1 MESRPFSDH
10 FRPGKTFFFTEID
23 FLDKAKMEPF
33 EILERNT
40 RYHFRKRDP
49 HFKRCPH
56 FQFLTAFFFFQ
67 TVDDFRDR
75 LETKL
80 RENYSGVAQG
90 VMPEGYLEAPLAY
103 DAIWAVALGNQRI
116 IVIFVRMRLRSSYFL
131 SFFLLCT
138 YHFFPSWLLFCYT
151 TITSVRTAL
160 NRTME
165 MLHKNGTSLED
176 YNYEN
181 IHIMD
186 ILRDQMADVDFM
198 GMSVSIKYEMSTG
211 RSA

>member
-1 MESRPFSDH
+1 MIKFQQSQAFTSHFESFCS
-10 FRPGKTFFFTEID
+10 IV
-23 FLDKAKMEPF
+23 
-33 EILERNT
+33 ERAHI
-40 RYHFRKRDP
+40 R
-49 HFKRCPH
+49 RCPH

-131 SFFLLCT
+131 SFFLLCS
-138 YHFFPSWLLFCYT
+138 YVPFFFLPGLLFCYT
-151 TITSVRTAL
+151 IITFVRTAL

-198 GMSVSIKYEMSTG
+198 GMSVSS
-211 RSA
+211 

>member
-1 MESRPFSDH
+1 MIKFQQSQALNSHYESFCS
-10 FRPGKTFFFTEID
+10 IV
-23 FLDKAKMEPF
+23 
-33 EILERNT
+33 
-40 RYHFRKRDP
+40 KREA
-49 HFKRCPH
+49 HIRRCPH

-131 SFFLLCT
+131 SFFLLCSYVPFFSFLGYSFVIPQSRSYVQRSIEPWRCCIKTEPVLRIIITKTFISWT
-138 YHFFPSWLLFCYT
+138 YS
-151 TITSVRTAL
+151 
-160 NRTME
+160 E
-165 MLHKNGTSLED
+165 
-176 YNYEN
+176 
-181 IHIMD
+181 
-186 ILRDQMADVDFM
+186 
-198 GMSVSIKYEMSTG
+198 IKWQMSTLWAC
-211 RSA
+211 R